1 MASSR
6 ITPLHRAAPAVG
18 PETHLRESL
27 GDSVGALWAGPVAA
41 VSALRHA
48 RMFHPRGVAVH
59 ATVEAH
65 PGPYAELARALEGP
79 ALARLSGALFKRDVP
94 YFEVLGIALRFASE
108 RVRDASP
115 RDGDQDL
122 LFATIV
128 SPLTIPLAPFTT
140 RSDDFLAN
148 HYWAVAPFA
157 VAGIGRVKFRLAP
170 LPSLTRAPRSALGRN
185 ETLLRD
191 IAAGGVAF
199 RIELRSTFR
208 WPWRAIATLRLESES
223 AVDQEALRF
232 DPFRAGRGIVPVG
245 FVHTIRRR
253 TYAASQAARPASSGA
268 NAR

>member
-1 MASSR
+1 MESSR
-6 ITPLHRAAPAVG
+6 ITGSRHTPPAG
-18 PETHLRESL
+18 GHEASLREAL
-27 GDSVGALWAGPVAA
+27 GDSVGALWSAPVAA

-48 RMFHPRGVAVH
+48 RMFHPRGVALH
-59 ATVEAH
+59 GTVEAH

-94 YFEVLGIALRFASE
+94 HLEVLGVALRFASE

-122 LFATIV
+122 LFATMV
-128 SPLTIPLAPFTT
+128 SPLTMPLAPFTT

-170 LPSLTRAPRSALGRN
+170 LAPTLPSTLGRN
-185 ETLLRD
+185 AALLRD

-199 RIELRSTFR
+199 HIELRPTFR

-245 FVHTIRRR
+245 FVHAIRRR
-253 TYAASQAARPASSGA
+253 TYAASQAARPASSEVS
-268 NAR
+268 AR